1 VGDRQPGLGVTTAP
15 PQEDIQVID
24 RRTIQSVVDRRA
36 VGVERRCRDL
46 AAGLSRRDGSQFVY
60 LATIFVCGVL
70 VLVTSI
76 RELNA
81 TDFGLHWTIFAA
93 LTMVGGFARLRL
105 PNVPA
110 SFSISDSFTIGAALL
125 YGPAAGVL
133 TVAIDS
139 LAISAQL
146 ARRKLVLRRFL
157 FNATAP
163 PLAMWMAAHVFFLLA
178 DVRPLAE
185 SVPSLPWL
193 IGPLLV
199 FVGLFFVLNTGLI
212 ACAIALERD
221 AAPMDIWRR
230 HFLSLWLSYFGGA
243 VVAALLIALVNSR
256 ANDWLVFALVAPIPL
271 ILYAAFKNATGRTE
285 DQFAHLEHVNRMY
298 LATIEAL
305 ATAIEAKD
313 GVTHDH
319 IRRVQRQAVGL
330 ARALGVTDDSTIKA
344 IEAAAL
350 LHDTGKLAVPEHI
363 LNKPGKLNPIE
374 LAKMRRHVDVGADI
388 LSTIDFP
395 YPVVPIVKSHHEAWD
410 GSGYPQGLSG
420 TDIPIGA
427 RILSVVDCFD
437 ALTSDR
443 PYRRALSESAAIEIL
458 VAHRGTMY
466 DPTVVDTFL
475 RVYRELQPDPVTPAE
490 AIEPPP
496 ITCAA
501 AKDEPPAVAASAGS
515 EGSDEIAL
523 ASFGRL
529 ASDSGTAADLMSL
542 AAALLQRDA
551 PGATCAFYAASD
563 DDVLVVSHA
572 VGRLAP
578 ALRGFT
584 MGVGVGL
591 SGWVAANRQS
601 IVNSDAS
608 LDLSA
613 LGVPPG
619 QHLCMSTP
627 LVDRG
632 TFVGVLTLYTDS
644 SLPIPG
650 RQQHLMEALAPH
662 VAYVLKPGS
671 AIVRA
676 TTPRPSGARSDQER
690 RTRDRAPAT
699 AQ

>member
-1 VGDRQPGLGVTTAP
+1 
-15 PQEDIQVID
+15 VID
-24 RRTIQSVVDRRA
+24 L
-36 VGVERRCRDL
+36 ERRW
-46 AAGLSRRDGSQFVY
+46 QTVY
-60 LATIFVCGVL
+60 LAVIFVGGVL
-70 VLVTSI
+70 VLATSI
-76 RELNA
+76 GELNA
-81 TDFGLHWTIFAA
+81 TNFGLRWTIFAA

-133 TVAIDS
+133 TVAVDS

-146 ARRKLVLRRFL
+146 ARRKLGLRRFL

-163 PLAMWMAAHVFFLLA
+163 PLAMWVAAHVFFLLA
-178 DVRPLAE
+178 DVAPLAE
-185 SVPSLPWL
+185 SVPSLPSL
-193 IGPLLV
+193 LAPLLV

-212 ACAIALERD
+212 ACAIALERH
-221 AAPMDIWRR
+221 AAPMEIWRR

-256 ANDWLVFALVAPIPL
+256 ADDFLVFALVAPIPL
-271 ILYAAFKNATGRTE
+271 ILYATFKNATGRTE

-330 ARALGVTDDSTIKA
+330 ARALGVTDESTVRA

-374 LAKMRRHVDVGADI
+374 LEKMRRHVDVGAEI

-395 YPVVPIVKSHHEAWD
+395 YPVVPIVKCHHEAWD
-410 GSGYPQGLSG
+410 GSGYPQGLKG
-420 TDIPIGA
+420 AEIPIGA
-427 RILSVVDCFD
+427 RILSVVDCYD

-443 PYRRALSESAAIEIL
+443 PYRRALSETAAIEIL

-475 RVYRELQPDPVTPAE
+475 RVYRELQSSPATRSEATALSQIPCAPVQDAPA
-490 AIEPPP
+490 
-496 ITCAA
+496 
-501 AKDEPPAVAASAGS
+501 AGATATA
-515 EGSDEIAL
+515 GDASDEITV

-529 ASDSGTAADLMSL
+529 ASNSGTAVDLISV
-542 AAALLQRDA
+542 AAALLQRDV
-551 PGATCAFYAASD
+551 PGATCAFYVASD

-572 VGRLAP
+572 AGRLAP

-619 QHLCMSTP
+619 HHMCMSTP
-627 LVDRG
+627 LFDRG

-644 SLPIPG
+644 SLPITAG
-650 RQQHLMEALAPH
+650 QQRMMEALAPH
-662 VAYVLKPGS
+662 VASILKSGCTTNAAGRSS
-671 AIVRA
+671 AVRV
-676 TTPRPSGARSDQER
+676 SDSRSSQDQR
-690 RTRDRAPAT
+690 AWGRAPAS

>member
-1 VGDRQPGLGVTTAP
+1 VGDREPHVRAAPTPEHRNVQVT
-15 PQEDIQVID
+15 DV
-24 RRTIQSVVDRRA
+24 RTIQSVVTRLFQMNVRQA
-36 VGVERRCRDL
+36 
-46 AAGLSRRDGSQFVY
+46 VY
-60 LATIFVCGVL
+60 LTLIVVAGSL
-70 VLVTSI
+70 ALASSI
-76 RELNA
+76 SQLNA
-81 TDFGLHWTIFAA
+81 TNYGLRWTIFAA

-125 YGPAAGVL
+125 YGPAAGAL

-146 ARRKLVLRRFL
+146 ARRKLGLRRLL

-163 PLAMWMAAHVFFLLA
+163 PLAMWVASHVFFFLA
-178 DVRPLAE
+178 DVAPLAE

-193 IGPLLV
+193 LGPLLV

-212 ACAIALERD
+212 AGAIALERTVS
-221 AAPMDIWRR
+221 PWEIWRR

-256 ANDWLVFALVAPIPL
+256 ANDLLVFGLVAPIPL
-271 ILYAAFKNATGRTE
+271 ILYATFKNATGRTE
-285 DQFAHLEHVNRMY
+285 DQFAHLEHVNRLHM
-298 LATIEAL
+298 ATIEAL

-319 IRRVQRQAVGL
+319 IRRVQRHAVGL
-330 ARALGVTDDSTIKA
+330 ARALGVTDDATIKA

-374 LAKMRRHVDVGADI
+374 LEKMRRHVDVGADI
-388 LSTIDFP
+388 LSAIDFP

-410 GSGYPQGLSG
+410 GSGYPRGLSG
-420 TDIPIGA
+420 TEIPIGA

-443 PYRRALSESAAIEIL
+443 PYRRALSEEAAIEIL
-458 VAHRGTMY
+458 VAHRGTLY
-466 DPTVVDTFL
+466 DPGVVDAFL
-475 RVYRELQPDPVTPAE
+475 RIYRELQPAAVSRADAIGGAQVSDTAAQDQPSTFVPAACGEDP
-490 AIEPPP
+490 
-496 ITCAA
+496 
-501 AKDEPPAVAASAGS
+501 
-515 EGSDEIAL
+515 DEIAL

-529 ASDSGTAADLMSL
+529 ASDSGTAVDLISL
-542 AAALLQRDA
+542 AAALLQRDV
-551 PGATCAFYAASD
+551 PGATCAFYVASD
-563 DDVLVVSHA
+563 DDLLVVVHA
-572 VGRLAP
+572 AGRLAP

-608 LDLSA
+608 LDLAA

-619 QHLCMSTP
+619 QQMCMSTP
-627 LVDRG
+627 LLDRG
-632 TFVGVLTLYTDS
+632 TFVGVLTVYADS
-644 SLPIPG
+644 SLPITAG
-650 RQQHLMEALAPH
+650 MARTMESLAPH
-662 VAYVLKPGS
+662 VAHIIRPGFTTQATGRS
-671 AIVRA
+671 AL
-676 TTPRPSGARSDQER
+676 RPSDSRSGQEPHAWDA
-690 RTRDRAPAT
+690 TSTVVERDPQIAPART
-699 AQ
+699 AS

>member
-1 VGDRQPGLGVTTAP
+1 
-15 PQEDIQVID
+15 VID
-24 RRTIQSVVDRRA
+24 ARVFQRFIARPQGA
-36 VGVERRCRDL
+36 
-46 AAGLSRRDGSQFVY
+46 Y
-60 LATIFVCGVL
+60 LALIFVLGVL
-70 VLVTSI
+70 VLATSI

-81 TDFGLHWTIFAA
+81 TEYGLRWTIFAA

-133 TVAIDS
+133 TVAVDS

-146 ARRKLVLRRFL
+146 ARRKLALRRLL

-163 PLAMWMAAHVFFLLA
+163 PLAMWVASHVFFLLA
-178 DVRPLAE
+178 DVAPLAE
-185 SVPSLPWL
+185 AVPSLPWL
-193 IGPLLV
+193 LGPLLV

-212 ACAIALERD
+212 ACAIALEQRV
-221 AAPMDIWRR
+221 APMEIWRR
-230 HFLSLWLSYFGGA
+230 HFVSLWLSYFGGA

-256 ANDWLVFALVAPIPL
+256 ADDFLVFALVAPIPL
-271 ILYAAFKNATGRTE
+271 ILYATFKNATGRTE

-319 IRRVQRQAVGL
+319 IRRVQRHAVAL

-363 LNKPGKLNPIE
+363 LNKPGELSPIE

-388 LSTIDFP
+388 LSAIDFP

-410 GSGYPQGLSG
+410 GSGYPQGLKG
-420 TDIPIGA
+420 TAIPIGA

-443 PYRRALSESAAIEIL
+443 PYRRALSEEAALEIL
-458 VAHRGTMY
+458 VAHRGTVY

-475 RVYRELQPDPVTPAE
+475 RIYRGLQPATLTGAE
-490 AIEPPP
+490 VAEPPP
-496 ITCAA
+496 VASPEPRE
-501 AKDEPPAVAASAGS
+501 EPPPVAAQADR
-515 EGSDEIAL
+515 ENPDEMAMT
-523 ASFGRL
+523 SFGRL
-529 ASDSGTAADLMSL
+529 ASDSATAADLMSL
-542 AAALLQRDA
+542 AAALLQRDV

-563 DDVLVVSHA
+563 HDMLVVSHA
-572 VGRLAP
+572 AGRLAP

-584 MGVGVGL
+584 MGVGIGL

-608 LDLSA
+608 LDLA
-613 LGVPPG
+613 GLGVPPG
-619 QHLCMSTP
+619 SRMCMSTP
-627 LVDRG
+627 LIDRG
-632 TFVGVLTLYTDS
+632 SFVGVFTLYTDS
-644 SLPIPG
+644 SLPIAPG
-650 RQQHLMEALAPH
+650 QQRIMEALAPH
-662 VAYVLKPGS
+662 VASILRRGS
-671 AIVRA
+671 
-676 TTPRPSGARSDQER
+676 TTHGPESTVAAGPSDARPVQER
-690 RTRDRAPAT
+690 RAWDKAPT
-699 AQ
+699 VPQ

>member
-1 VGDRQPGLGVTTAP
+1 
-15 PQEDIQVID
+15 VID
-24 RRTIQSVVDRRA
+24 GQTIQSVVARSA
-36 VGVERRCRDL
+36 VEAERRRRDL
-46 AAGLSRRDGSQFVY
+46 AKALSQTNVPQTVY
-60 LATIFVCGVL
+60 LSVVFVGGML
-70 VLVTSI
+70 VLATSI
-76 RELNA
+76 GELNA
-81 TDFGLHWTIFAA
+81 TNFGLRWTIFAA
-93 LTMVGGFARLRL
+93 LTMIGGFARLRL

-133 TVAIDS
+133 TVAVDS

-146 ARRKLVLRRFL
+146 ARRKLGLRRLL

-163 PLAMWMAAHVFFLLA
+163 PLAMWVAAHVFFFLA
-178 DVRPLAE
+178 DVAPLAE

-193 IGPLLV
+193 LGPLLV

-212 ACAIALERD
+212 ACAIALERH

-230 HFLSLWLSYFGGA
+230 HFVSLWLSYFGGA

-256 ANDWLVFALVAPIPL
+256 ADDFLVFALVAPIPL
-271 ILYAAFKNATGRTE
+271 ILYATFKNATGRTE

-319 IRRVQRQAVGL
+319 IRRVQRHAVGL

-363 LNKPGKLNPIE
+363 LNKPGKLSPIE
-374 LAKMRRHVDVGADI
+374 LQKMRRHVDVGADI
-388 LSTIDFP
+388 LSAIDFP

-420 TDIPIGA
+420 TAIPIGA

-443 PYRRALSESAAIEIL
+443 PYRRALSEEAASEIL
-458 VAHRGTMY
+458 LAHRGTIY
-466 DPTVVDTFL
+466 DPSVVDAFL
-475 RVYRELQPDPVTPAE
+475 RIYRQLQPSPLTRAEVAEPAGVSSVAE
-490 AIEPPP
+490 HEPS
-496 ITCAA
+496 T
-501 AKDEPPAVAASAGS
+501 VAAVPGG
-515 EGSDEIAL
+515 EECDEAAL

-529 ASDSGTAADLMSL
+529 ASDSGTAADLISL
-542 AAALLQRDA
+542 AAALLQRDT
-551 PGATCAFYAASD
+551 PGATCAFYVASD

-572 VGRLAP
+572 AGRLAP

-584 MGVGVGL
+584 MGVGMGL

-608 LDLSA
+608 LDLAA

-619 QHLCMSTP
+619 SHMCMSTP
-627 LVDRG
+627 LIDRG

-644 SLPIPG
+644 SLPIAAG
-650 RQQHLMEALAPH
+650 QQRMMEALAPH
-662 VAYVLKPGS
+662 VAHIIRPGCTTS
-671 AIVRA
+671 AAGR
-676 TTPRPSGARSDQER
+676 TSTLRPSDSRSGQDGR
-690 RTRDRAPAT
+690 ASDRSPAV

>member
-1 VGDRQPGLGVTTAP
+1 
-15 PQEDIQVID
+15 VID
-24 RRTIQSVVDRRA
+24 GQTIQSVIARSVVEA
-36 VGVERRCRDL
+36 ERRCRER
-46 AAGLSRRDGSQFVY
+46 ATALSRTNVRQTVY
-60 LATIFVCGVL
+60 LSVIFVGGML
-70 VLVTSI
+70 VLATSI

-81 TDFGLHWTIFAA
+81 TDYGVRWTIFAA

-133 TVAIDS
+133 TVAVDS

-146 ARRKLVLRRFL
+146 ARRKLGLRQLL

-178 DVRPLAE
+178 DVAPLAE
-185 SVPSLPWL
+185 AVPSLPWL

-212 ACAIALERD
+212 AGAIAVERN
-221 AAPMDIWRR
+221 AAPLDIWRR

-256 ANDWLVFALVAPIPL
+256 ANDLLVFALVAPIPL

-298 LATIEAL
+298 LSTIEAL

-319 IRRVQRQAVGL
+319 IRRVQRHAVGL
-330 ARALGVTDDSTIKA
+330 ARALGVSDDATIKA

-363 LNKPGKLNPIE
+363 LNKPGKLNAVE
-374 LAKMRRHVDVGADI
+374 LVKMRRHVDVGADI

-410 GSGYPQGLSG
+410 GSGYPKGISG

-443 PYRRALSESAAIEIL
+443 PYRRALSEDAAIEIL

-466 DPTVVDTFL
+466 DPNVVDTFL
-475 RVYRELQPDPVTPAE
+475 RIYRELQPSPVIRAQVTEPAQ
-490 AIEPPP
+490 
-496 ITCAA
+496 ITCAPA
-501 AKDEPPAVAASAGS
+501 QDEPSAVAATAGG
-515 EGSDEIAL
+515 EEPDEIAM

-529 ASDSGTAADLMSL
+529 ASDTGTAADLISL
-542 AAALLQRDA
+542 AAALLQRDV
-551 PGATCAFYAASD
+551 PGATCAFYVASD
-563 DDVLVVSHA
+563 DDMLVVSYA
-572 VGRLAP
+572 AGRLAP

-584 MGVGVGL
+584 MGVGMGL

-608 LDLSA
+608 LDLAA

-619 QHLCMSTP
+619 SHMCMSTP
-627 LVDRG
+627 LLDRG

-644 SLPIPG
+644 SLPIAAG
-650 RQQHLMEALAPH
+650 QQRTMEALAPH
-662 VAYVLKPGS
+662 VASLIRPGY
-671 AIVRA
+671 A
-676 TTPRPSGARSDQER
+676 TREGGRSGALRPSDSRSGQER
-690 RTRDRAPAT
+690 RAWDRASAAP
-699 AQ
+699 Q

>member
-1 VGDRQPGLGVTTAP
+1 M
-15 PQEDIQVID
+15 ID
-24 RRTIQSVVDRRA
+24 L
-36 VGVERRCRDL
+36 ERRRRDL
-46 AAGLSRRDGSQFVY
+46 ARALSGTNVWQTLY
-60 LATIFVCGVL
+60 LAVIFVGGVL
-70 VLVTSI
+70 VLATSI
-76 RELNA
+76 SELNA
-81 TDFGLHWTIFAA
+81 TNFGLRWTIFAA

-133 TVAIDS
+133 TVAVDS

-146 ARRKLVLRRFL
+146 ARRKLGLRRFL

-163 PLAMWMAAHVFFLLA
+163 PLAMWIAAHVFFLLA
-178 DVRPLAE
+178 DVAPLAE

-193 IGPLLV
+193 LGPLLV
-199 FVGLFFVLNTGLI
+199 FVGLFFVLNTGFI
-212 ACAIALERD
+212 ACAIALERR
-221 AAPMDIWRR
+221 AAPMEIWRR

-256 ANDWLVFALVAPIPL
+256 ADDFLVFALVAPIPL
-271 ILYAAFKNATGRTE
+271 ILYATFKNATGRTE

-330 ARALGVTDDSTIKA
+330 ARALGVTDDSTVRA

-374 LAKMRRHVDVGADI
+374 LEKMRRHVDVGADI

-395 YPVVPIVKSHHEAWD
+395 YPVVPIVKCHHEAWD
-410 GSGYPQGLSG
+410 GSGYPQGLKG
-420 TDIPIGA
+420 TEIPIGA

-443 PYRRALSESAAIEIL
+443 PYRRALSENAAIEIL

-466 DPTVVDTFL
+466 DPNVVDTFL
-475 RVYRELQPDPVTPAE
+475 RVYPELRPSPVTRAE
-490 AIEPPP
+490 ATAPAQ
-496 ITCAA
+496 ITCTPAQN
-501 AKDEPPAVAASAGS
+501 EPSAVVAATGGEA
-515 EGSDEIAL
+515 SDEIAV

-529 ASDSGTAADLMSL
+529 ASNSGTAVDLISV
-542 AAALLQRDA
+542 AAALLQRDL
-551 PGATCAFYAASD
+551 PGATCAFYVASE

-572 VGRLAP
+572 AGRLAP

-584 MGVGVGL
+584 IGIGVGL

-619 QHLCMSTP
+619 QNMCMSAP

-644 SLPIPG
+644 SLPITAG
-650 RQQHLMEALAPH
+650 QQRMMEALAPH
-662 VAYVLKPGS
+662 VACILKSGCTTNAAGRSS
-671 AIVRA
+671 AARVSDSRSSQDQREWGRA
-676 TTPRPSGARSDQER
+676 SGAAR
-690 RTRDRAPAT
+690 
-699 AQ
+699 

>member
-1 VGDRQPGLGVTTAP
+1 M
-15 PQEDIQVID
+15 ID
-24 RRTIQSVVDRRA
+24 AQTIQAVVARSA
-36 VGVERRCRDL
+36 AEAERRRRDL
-46 AAGLSRRDGSQFVY
+46 ANALSQTNVPQTVY
-60 LATIFVCGVL
+60 LSVVFVGGMVVL
-70 VLVTSI
+70 ATSI
-76 RELNA
+76 REVNA
-81 TDFGLHWTIFAA
+81 TNFGLRLTIFAA
-93 LTMVGGFARLRL
+93 LTMIGGFARLRL

-125 YGPAAGVL
+125 YGPAAGAL
-133 TVAIDS
+133 TVAVDS

-146 ARRKLVLRRFL
+146 ARRKLGLRRLL

-163 PLAMWMAAHVFFLLA
+163 PLAMWVASHVFFLLA
-178 DVRPLAE
+178 DVAPLAE

-193 IGPLLV
+193 LGPLLV

-212 ACAIALERD
+212 ACAIALERH

-230 HFLSLWLSYFGGA
+230 HFVSLWLSYFGGA

-256 ANDWLVFALVAPIPL
+256 ADDFLVFALVAPIPL
-271 ILYAAFKNATGRTE
+271 ILYATFKNATGRTE
-285 DQFAHLEHVNRMY
+285 DQFAHLEHVNQMY

-319 IRRVQRQAVGL
+319 IRRVQRHAVGL

-363 LNKPGKLNPIE
+363 LNKPGKLTPIE
-374 LAKMRRHVDVGADI
+374 LEKMRRHVDVGADI
-388 LSTIDFP
+388 LSAIDFP

-410 GSGYPQGLSG
+410 GSGYPQGLRG
-420 TDIPIGA
+420 TAIPIGA

-443 PYRRALSESAAIEIL
+443 PYRRALSEEAALEIL
-458 VAHRGTMY
+458 IAHRGTIY
-466 DPTVVDTFL
+466 DPNVVDAFL
-475 RVYRELQPDPVTPAE
+475 RIYRELQPSPLIRAEVAVPAAVTPTAPD
-490 AIEPPP
+490 EPS
-496 ITCAA
+496 TVAA
-501 AKDEPPAVAASAGS
+501 AAGGEEPDEN
-515 EGSDEIAL
+515 AL

-542 AAALLQRDA
+542 AAALLQRDV
-551 PGATCAFYAASD
+551 PGATCAFYVAND

-572 VGRLAP
+572 AGRLAP

-584 MGVGVGL
+584 MGVGMGL

-608 LDLSA
+608 LDLAA

-619 QHLCMSTP
+619 SHMCMSTP
-627 LVDRG
+627 LIDRG

-644 SLPIPG
+644 SIPIAAG
-650 RQQHLMEALAPH
+650 QQRMMEALAPH
-662 VAYVLKPGS
+662 VAYLIRPGC
-671 AIVRA
+671 
-676 TTPRPSGARSDQER
+676 TTHAAGRTSTLRPSDSRSGQEGR
-690 RTRDRAPAT
+690 ASDRAPAV

>member
-1 VGDRQPGLGVTTAP
+1 M
-15 PQEDIQVID
+15 ID
-24 RRTIQSVVDRRA
+24 LRTIRSLVPRSMLDEPRRRLAGALSQMNAALAVYLSFVV
-36 VGVERRCRDL
+36 
-46 AAGLSRRDGSQFVY
+46 AAGA
-60 LATIFVCGVL
+60 LA
-70 VLVTSI
+70 LVTSI
-76 RELNA
+76 GQLNA
-81 TDFGLHWTIFAA
+81 TNYGLRWTIFAA

-133 TVAIDS
+133 TVAVDS

-146 ARRKLVLRRFL
+146 ARRKLGLRRFL

-163 PLAMWMAAHVFFLLA
+163 PLAMWAAAHVFFLLA
-178 DVRPLAE
+178 DVAPLAE

-193 IGPLLV
+193 LGPLLV

-212 ACAIALERD
+212 AAAIALERTVS
-221 AAPMDIWRR
+221 PLEIWRR

-256 ANDWLVFALVAPIPL
+256 ANDLLVFALVAPIPL
-271 ILYAAFKNATGRTE
+271 ILYATFKNATGRTE

-319 IRRVQRQAVGL
+319 IRRVQRHAVGL

-363 LNKPGKLNPIE
+363 LNTPGKLTPIE
-374 LAKMRRHVDVGADI
+374 LEKMRRHVDVGADI
-388 LSTIDFP
+388 LSAIDFP

-410 GSGYPQGLSG
+410 GSGYPLGLSG

-443 PYRRALSESAAIEIL
+443 PYRRALSDEAAIEIL
-458 VAHRGTMY
+458 VAHRGTLY
-466 DPTVVDTFL
+466 DPNVVDTF
-475 RVYRELQPDPVTPAE
+475 RRIYRELQPLGVARADVAGPAH
-490 AIEPPP
+490 I
-496 ITCAA
+496 CAA
-501 AKDEPPAVAASAGS
+501 AQDDPPTVVVECGG
-515 EGSDEIAL
+515 EESDEIAL

-529 ASDSGTAADLMSL
+529 ASGSGTAIDLIAL
-542 AAALLQRDA
+542 AGALLQRDV
-551 PGATCAFYAASD
+551 PGATCAFYVASD
-563 DDVLVVSHA
+563 DGVLVVTHA
-572 VGRLAP
+572 AGRLAP
-578 ALRGFT
+578 AMRGFRIP
-584 MGVGVGL
+584 VGVGL
-591 SGWVAANRQS
+591 SGWVAANQQR

-608 LDLSA
+608 LDLAA

-632 TFVGVLTLYTDS
+632 AFVGVLTVYTDS
-644 SLPIPG
+644 SLPITAAAV
-650 RQQHLMEALAPH
+650 RTMERIAPQ
-662 VAYVLKPGS
+662 VAPILKPDCPTP
-671 AIVRA
+671 A
-676 TTPRPSGARSDQER
+676 TGQAGAVRPSDAPSGQDRRGWGGA
-690 RTRDRAPAT
+690 PVV

>member
-1 VGDRQPGLGVTTAP
+1 MIGV
-15 PQEDIQVID
+15 Q
-24 RRTIQSVVDRRA
+24 TIQSA
-36 VGVERRCRDL
+36 VARSALEAERRRRDL
-46 AAGLSRRDGSQFVY
+46 ASALSQTNVY
-60 LATIFVCGVL
+60 LTIIIAGGTL
-70 VLVTSI
+70 VLATSI
-76 RELNA
+76 YELNA
-81 TDFGLHWTIFAA
+81 TNYGLRWTIFAV

-133 TVAIDS
+133 TVAVDS

-146 ARRKLVLRRFL
+146 ARRNLPLRRFL
-157 FNATAP
+157 FNGTAP

-178 DVRPLAE
+178 DVAPLAE

-193 IGPLLV
+193 LGPLLV

-212 ACAIALERD
+212 ACAIALERH
-221 AAPMDIWRR
+221 AAPMDVWRR

-256 ANDWLVFALVAPIPL
+256 ADDFLVFALVAPIPL
-271 ILYAAFKNATGRTE
+271 ILYATFKNATGRTE

-319 IRRVQRQAVGL
+319 IRRVQRHAVGL

-363 LNKPGKLNPIE
+363 LNKPGKLSPIE
-374 LAKMRRHVDVGADI
+374 LEKMRRHVDVGADI
-388 LSTIDFP
+388 LSAIDFP

-410 GSGYPQGLSG
+410 GSGYPQGLKG

-443 PYRRALSESAAIEIL
+443 PYRRALSEEAAIEIL
-458 VAHRGTMY
+458 VAHRGTVY
-466 DPTVVDTFL
+466 DPNVVDAFL
-475 RVYRELQPDPVTPAE
+475 RMYRELQPSPVTGAEVTGPAQ
-490 AIEPPP
+490 

-501 AKDEPPAVAASAGS
+501 AQDEPSTVAAAAGR
-515 EGSDEIAL
+515 EESDEIAL

-529 ASDSGTAADLMSL
+529 ASDSGTAVDLISL
-542 AAALLQRDA
+542 AAAFLQRDV
-551 PGATCAFYAASD
+551 PGATCAFYVASD

-578 ALRGFT
+578 ALRGLT
-584 MGVGVGL
+584 IGVGVGL

-601 IVNSDAS
+601 ILNSDAS
-608 LDLSA
+608 LDLAA

-619 QHLCMSTP
+619 QHMCMSTP

-644 SLPIPG
+644 NLPMTASQE
-650 RQQHLMEALAPH
+650 RMMEALAPH
-662 VAYVLKPGS
+662 VAYILRPGS
-671 AIVRA
+671 
-676 TTPRPSGARSDQER
+676 TTHAAGRTSPRRPSDSRFGHDRRAWGRALTGAQ
-690 RTRDRAPAT
+690 
-699 AQ
+699 